1 MELTNG
7 GYLSADEIGMPAC
20 CITFLVLQI
29 ILLAF
34 AGLVTQILR
43 QKKKFHFTVKL
54 VVISI
59 VFQFLG
65 MILSTVYWVR
75 LNIYGVKAIDTY
87 FGSTFMLVLANY
99 FIILN
104 FILVAKGWTI
114 VRKSISTM
122 GKVKLVAAS
131 SFYIIAV
138 ICACTLETYSFD
150 QSILT
155 FRYAEPAG
163 ILCAFLRIIA
173 WVWFIRALQITFA
186 NYSKKK
192 RFYRKFALFGSI
204 WLMALPIMALTTIGI
219 DPMFRQVYLNVWEYT
234 LVFLGQ
240 FVLLLLYNPILKY
253 NSSFPFHQKVEE
265 TPDGY
270 PAPYITKDINSINS
284 VAVASSTNVQ
294 AEVFDDIRGIGGN
307 LAKKISAIN
316 RQNLKLLSILRDWD
330 GEVDDDIDN
339 I

>member
-7 GYLSADEIGMPAC
+7 GFLSADEIGMPEC
-20 CITFLVLQI
+20 CITFLVLEV

-34 AGLVTQILR
+34 ACLVTQFLR
-43 QKKKFHFTVKL
+43 QKQKFHFTVKL
-54 VVISI
+54 VVIS
-59 VFQFLG
+59 VLFQLFG

-75 LNIYGVKAIDTY
+75 LKISGIKSINTY
-87 FGSTFMLVLANY
+87 FGSVFMLVLANY

-104 FILVAKGWTI
+104 LILVAKGWTI
-114 VRKSISTM
+114 VRTSISTM

-138 ICACTLETYSFD
+138 ICACVLETYSYD

-186 NYSKKK
+186 NYSKKR
-192 RFYRKFALFGSI
+192 RFYKKFAFFGSI
-204 WLMALPIMALTTIGI
+204 WLMALPIMALTTIGM
-219 DPMFRQVYLNVWEYT
+219 DPMVRQVYLNAWEYT

-240 FVLLLLYNPILKY
+240 LLLLLLYNPILKY
-253 NSSFPFHQKVEE
+253 NSSFPFHQTAEE
-265 TPDGY
+265 MPDGN
-270 PAPYITKDINSINS
+270 PAPYVTKDINGNNS
-284 VAVASSTNVQ
+284 VAVASSTSLQ

-307 LAKKISAIN
+307 LTTKIFTIN
-316 RQNLKLLSILRDWD
+316 QQSLKLLGILRDWD
-330 GEVDDDIDN
+330 GEVD
-339 I
+339 